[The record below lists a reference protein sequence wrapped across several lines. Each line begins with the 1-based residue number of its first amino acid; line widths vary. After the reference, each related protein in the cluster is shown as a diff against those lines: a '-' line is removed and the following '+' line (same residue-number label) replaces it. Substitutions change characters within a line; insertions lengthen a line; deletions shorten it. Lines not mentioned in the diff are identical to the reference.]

1 MASKTL
7 VVHLGPH
14 TLYSGYLAS
23 YASLMPSNDIVSVG
37 GQTHGLSGTARDV
50 NRLDQEH
57 LEDPTEEGC
66 HSLLKV
72 EHSNNISKVHARPFQ
87 YLPPPK

>member
-1 MASKTL
+1 MGCPA
-7 VVHLGPH
+7 PH
-14 TLYSGYLAS
+14 E
-23 YASLMPSNDIVSVG
+23 
-37 GQTHGLSGTARDV
+37 ARDV